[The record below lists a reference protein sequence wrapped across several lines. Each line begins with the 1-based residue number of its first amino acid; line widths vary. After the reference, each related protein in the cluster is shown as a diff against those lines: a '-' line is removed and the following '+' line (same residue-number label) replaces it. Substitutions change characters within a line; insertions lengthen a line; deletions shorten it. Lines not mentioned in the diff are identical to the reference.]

1 MRVSEQVIS
10 LFAAKHKYLKQVPV
24 EKVQE
29 FESGLIAY
37 INREYPYVLDQIEM
51 KKALDDELEQQ
62 IKNALD
68 AYAKEFSL
76 TLGA

>member
-1 MRVSEQVIS
+1 MKI
-10 LFAAKHKYLKQVPV
+10 LPV
-24 EKVQE
+24 YGVAVAPRFK
-29 FESGLIAY
+29 S
-37 INREYPYVLDQIEM
+37 RT
-51 KKALDDELEQQ
+51 EQQ